1 MINLLLAIVV
11 SASID
16 STMLMLGDQTDLHL
30 SVTHEA
36 SEQVQMP
43 VYGEMLQEGIEIVD
57 RSAID
62 TTALPDGR
70 VQMTQDLTLTSFKDS
85 LFAIQPLYVT
95 SGEDT
100 FWTEPMALNVIQPFE
115 VDSSL
120 AITDIKDIEKAP
132 IWWWGIIRWILL
144 VLGILLLIDLAF
156 WLWKWYEKHHQPA
169 EETID
174 PELLRPADEVALEK
188 LDEIKAQKIWKDGK
202 VKEYQTELTDV
213 VREYIG
219 RRFDVH
225 STEKTSDETLQE
237 MKSKVDKDLYT
248 RLKSMLQLADLVKFA
263 KWHTTPDENE
273 IVDIFSDFLS
283 RAGLGS
289 KVVFVTGIYA
299 RTAKQSYGGWFYDT
313 LRDQNSDQE
322 LSLMIPQGL
331 RDDLENGSLV
341 TVGGTVYKK
350 AGNRGNIQLGFKVSR
365 VETLQQQ
372 AVSEEDMKRAE
383 LRARKTQR
391 GFANVDAVLEGILMR
406 GERPKVALIF
416 AASSI
421 TMADFDAGKHAAE
434 ASMDFTEY
442 RVNFSSAKDLCD
454 LLSRVD
460 GEGYDVLALVR
471 GGGSGIEHLDDLAV
485 LEKVVSLDTPLIC
498 AVGHVDEK
506 LFLSPYGV
514 TGESMMSPLSGYGNR
529 FILGRVVAPLNMMI
543 SVGLSLAGKTKEA
556 ALIARRFCR
565 RCDEKGCLLGF
576 APYDYYPL
584 TGEKVPDLDEFEN
597 RPVPS
602 DGWPWATWSA
612 CNVMTMLT
620 YVLPRE
626 DREEKER

>member
-16 STMLMLGDQTDLHL
+16 STMLMLGDQTDLPL

-273 IVDIFSDFLS
+273 
-283 RAGLGS
+283 
-289 KVVFVTGIYA
+289 T
-299 RTAKQSYGGWFYDT
+299 
-313 LRDQNSDQE
+313 
-322 LSLMIPQGL
+322 
-331 RDDLENGSLV
+331 
-341 TVGGTVYKK
+341 
-350 AGNRGNIQLGFKVSR
+350 
-365 VETLQQQ
+365 
-372 AVSEEDMKRAE
+372 
-383 LRARKTQR
+383 
-391 GFANVDAVLEGILMR
+391 
-406 GERPKVALIF
+406 ALIT
-416 AASSI
+416 AY
-421 TMADFDAGKHAAE
+421 DF
-434 ASMDFTEY
+434 
-442 RVNFSSAKDLCD
+442 VN
-454 LLSRVD
+454 
-460 GEGYDVLALVR
+460 E
-471 GGGSGIEHLDDLAV
+471 
-485 LEKVVSLDTPLIC
+485 
-498 AVGHVDEK
+498 
-506 LFLSPYGV
+506 
-514 TGESMMSPLSGYGNR
+514 
-529 FILGRVVAPLNMMI
+529 
-543 SVGLSLAGKTKEA
+543 TKEVVT
-556 ALIARRFCR
+556 
-565 RCDEKGCLLGF
+565 DENE
-576 APYDYYPL
+576 P
-584 TGEKVPDLDEFEN
+584 TEQGEIK
-597 RPVPS
+597 S
-602 DGWPWATWSA
+602 
-612 CNVMTMLT
+612 
-620 YVLPRE
+620 
-626 DREEKER
+626 

>member
-1 MINLLLAIVV
+1 
-11 SASID
+11 
-16 STMLMLGDQTDLHL
+16 MLGDQTDLHL

-36 SEQVQMP
+36 SERVQMP

-132 IWWWGIIRWILL
+132 IWWWGIFRWVLL
-144 VLGILLLIDLAF
+144 ALGCVLLAVGGYY
-156 WLWKWYEKHHQPA
+156 LWRWYQKHRKPE

-273 IVDIFSDFLS
+273 
-283 RAGLGS
+283 
-289 KVVFVTGIYA
+289 T
-299 RTAKQSYGGWFYDT
+299 
-313 LRDQNSDQE
+313 
-322 LSLMIPQGL
+322 
-331 RDDLENGSLV
+331 
-341 TVGGTVYKK
+341 
-350 AGNRGNIQLGFKVSR
+350 
-365 VETLQQQ
+365 
-372 AVSEEDMKRAE
+372 
-383 LRARKTQR
+383 
-391 GFANVDAVLEGILMR
+391 
-406 GERPKVALIF
+406 ALIT
-416 AASSI
+416 AY
-421 TMADFDAGKHAAE
+421 DF
-434 ASMDFTEY
+434 
-442 RVNFSSAKDLCD
+442 VN
-454 LLSRVD
+454 
-460 GEGYDVLALVR
+460 E
-471 GGGSGIEHLDDLAV
+471 
-485 LEKVVSLDTPLIC
+485 
-498 AVGHVDEK
+498 
-506 LFLSPYGV
+506 
-514 TGESMMSPLSGYGNR
+514 
-529 FILGRVVAPLNMMI
+529 
-543 SVGLSLAGKTKEA
+543 TKEVVT
-556 ALIARRFCR
+556 
-565 RCDEKGCLLGF
+565 DENE
-576 APYDYYPL
+576 P
-584 TGEKVPDLDEFEN
+584 TEQGEIK
-597 RPVPS
+597 S
-602 DGWPWATWSA
+602 
-612 CNVMTMLT
+612 
-620 YVLPRE
+620 
-626 DREEKER
+626 

>member
-132 IWWWGIIRWILL
+132 IWW
-144 VLGILLLIDLAF
+144 LGIFRWVLLALGCVLLAVGGYY
-156 WLWKWYEKHHQPA
+156 LWRWYRKHRKPE

-248 RLKSMLQLADLVKFA
+248 RLKNMLQLADLVKFA

-273 IVDIFSDFLS
+273 
-283 RAGLGS
+283 
-289 KVVFVTGIYA
+289 T
-299 RTAKQSYGGWFYDT
+299 
-313 LRDQNSDQE
+313 
-322 LSLMIPQGL
+322 
-331 RDDLENGSLV
+331 
-341 TVGGTVYKK
+341 
-350 AGNRGNIQLGFKVSR
+350 
-365 VETLQQQ
+365 
-372 AVSEEDMKRAE
+372 
-383 LRARKTQR
+383 
-391 GFANVDAVLEGILMR
+391 
-406 GERPKVALIF
+406 ALIT
-416 AASSI
+416 AY
-421 TMADFDAGKHAAE
+421 DF
-434 ASMDFTEY
+434 
-442 RVNFSSAKDLCD
+442 VN
-454 LLSRVD
+454 
-460 GEGYDVLALVR
+460 E
-471 GGGSGIEHLDDLAV
+471 
-485 LEKVVSLDTPLIC
+485 
-498 AVGHVDEK
+498 
-506 LFLSPYGV
+506 
-514 TGESMMSPLSGYGNR
+514 
-529 FILGRVVAPLNMMI
+529 
-543 SVGLSLAGKTKEA
+543 TKEVVT
-556 ALIARRFCR
+556 
-565 RCDEKGCLLGF
+565 DENE
-576 APYDYYPL
+576 P
-584 TGEKVPDLDEFEN
+584 TEQGEIK
-597 RPVPS
+597 S
-602 DGWPWATWSA
+602 
-612 CNVMTMLT
+612 
-620 YVLPRE
+620 
-626 DREEKER
+626 